1 MGIHNLR
8 NTSNVN
14 TQYVKAADVIPHPD
28 YVYDKTKGLP
38 NDIALIELSTPA
50 KLNKDVQIASLAE
63 KEVDFVGHECVLS
76 GWGSNSTGHSQHM
89 LHEVSVSYVK
99 MEYCLFRD
107 DVTGT
112 NSDGERDVIWW
123 VTCKIALAL

>member
-50 KLNKDVQIASLAE
+50 KLNKNVQIASLAE
-63 KEVDFVGHECVLS
+63 KGADFVGEECKLA
-76 GWGSNSTGHSQHM
+76 GWGKNSRGDSPDM

-99 MEYCLFRD
+99 MEFISPILL
-107 DVTGT
+107 T
-112 NSDGERDVIWW
+112 
-123 VTCKIALAL
+123 KM